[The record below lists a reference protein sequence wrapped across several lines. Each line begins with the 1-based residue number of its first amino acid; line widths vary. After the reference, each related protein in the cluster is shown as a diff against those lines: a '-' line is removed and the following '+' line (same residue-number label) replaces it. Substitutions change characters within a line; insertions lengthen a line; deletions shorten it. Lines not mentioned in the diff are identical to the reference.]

1 MKRLYIIFIGML
13 MMLWFGFAADFAVT
27 NSPST
32 QTAISGSMVS
42 LSVSVSNS
50 TWFNAYF
57 TQSFPTQIKYTNAN
71 ILPINNPALALGIET
86 TPRWLLSA
94 GQSLNLTIQAQAI
107 SQSFPTLN
115 LVSNVVDVNNLLNV
129 YTSAIASVDPISDIT
144 VIKTLISNKPQFTWD
159 AVTYNIE
166 VKNIGSAI
174 ATGIRL
180 VDVRPNSI
188 VTFPNQWFVNGVLQ
202 IPTIYNG
209 LPNNYLFNI
218 NDLTPGSSANVQ
230 INWTMDAM
238 HTAGQSFTNQSFVL
252 MDSAQYST
260 TNDTTSISNTV
271 RWVPNVYINVS
282 QLSSWPAVIGDLI
295 TYLIS
300 YGNDGTETAT
310 GVVLQNV
317 LPGEF
322 SFLSS
327 SVTPTSQSANTSL
340 WSLWSLSAG
349 QNWQIILTGSFLGWI
364 SVWTIFANNAQISTT
379 DTELNYTD
387 NSDSVTWYVI
397 SLPTMW
403 IQIYANNLT
412 NPTRNINTWTNILA
426 VSGDIVQ
433 LQIVI
438 TNTGNVSLTGNISL
452 SNITGFVWYAWF
464 TSWTAFLTPW
474 TSQTITLTGLV
485 GPTNYVWFTPRSN
498 LSYDTTS
505 LFDTVSI
512 QEPLV
517 CGDGLITQNEVCDTN
532 WQIWT
537 FLPWQHCEE
546 RNWQCLL
553 ITENITN
560 TVCMSYTTSLWT
572 GEQCMSVTVD
582 YDQED
587 ILEAQCRYLSAPYW
601 VVIVDEDNE
610 WSLEFTCVSEDNV
623 VADEIRIDCG
633 NWQEWITHNSSSFTY
648 KCEYG
653 YDENWNIDDNV
664 YDVQCYV
671 DDHTC
676 EDCHKSARI
685 DQWFYGICGD
695 GSMDDWE
702 ECDLWGDENEEV
714 DIDNYLDSD
723 RNYSAWRYANDG
735 YYCEDCR
742 IRQNNNEF
750 VYQPPQCLWTNTTIS
765 IMENEL
771 MPFRWRLWN
780 RQEQIV
786 RSDYDCEDID
796 NDEDKTII
804 NKDSMKCTFAIYDG
818 NDHQQ
823 VDDDAVN
830 TFVTDCFQ
838 EDDSIM
844 FDYFEDTY
852 KIDFDK
858 VSGRY
863 VYPMNTIFDGNVDAY
878 GEYKLVLE
886 KVEYDYC
893 DPNTKEW
900 ENGRT
905 YQWICEVNFAL
916 TRPYIMQISTFG
928 IDPVATDASDFLK
941 DFYDMK
947 WNLLI
952 GSTDINETIDVDSTD
967 YGFNSDVLSQM
978 SSFKNRYEP
987 LALTVDNN
995 FKVNG
1000 NKTIG
1005 DLFNNWV
1012 VKKVPNQLIFFVKWN
1027 GQLTLKQLTHYFPQ
1041 DPFTIYVEGM
1051 DVLVEWSVTTNGMII
1066 TDQNISFEDDSSQN
1080 YCQNW
1085 WQVVNWIF
1093 VAKWWFE
1100 SISRTRNIT
1109 KSNQRCV
1116 WWNLRVKW
1124 VLIWDGVENLIDN
1137 RRSHLNTWFD
1147 VASNLE
1153 SSIKRERK
1161 NEIFEWS
1168 ALLIEYNP
1176 NLWTKLPPGAD
1187 SFTETLDVY
1196 RK

>member
-1 MKRLYIIFIGML
+1 
-13 MMLWFGFAADFAVT
+13 MLWFTFAADFAVT
-27 NSPST
+27 PSPSN
-32 QTAISGSMVS
+32 QTAISWSTIN
-42 LSVSVSNS
+42 LSVSASNV

-57 TQSFPTQIKYTNAN
+57 VQSFPTQIKYTNSN
-71 ILPINNPALALGIET
+71 ILPINNPALALWIET

-94 GQSLNLTIQAQAI
+94 GQTLNLTIQSQAI

-115 LVSNVVDVNNLLNV
+115 LESRIVDISNILNV
-129 YTSAIASVDPISDIT
+129 YTSAIASVDPISDLT
-144 VIKTLISNKPQFTWD
+144 VIKTLISNEPQFTWD

-166 VKNIGSAI
+166 IKNIGSAI
-174 ATGIRL
+174 ATGISL
-180 VDVRPNSI
+180 VDVRPSSI
-188 VTFPNQWFVNGVLQ
+188 VTFPNQWIVNWVSQ

-209 LPNNYLFNI
+209 LSNNYLFNI
-218 NDLTPGSSANVQ
+218 SDLTPGTSANVQ

-238 HTAGQSFTNQSFVL
+238 YTAGQSFTNQSFVL
-252 MDSAQYST
+252 VDSAQYST
-260 TNDTTSISNTV
+260 TNDNASIVNNV
-271 RWVPNVYINVS
+271 RWVPNVYVNVS
-282 QLSSWPAVIGDLI
+282 QTSAWPAVIGDLI

-310 GVVLQNV
+310 GVILQNI

-327 SVTPTSQSANTSL
+327 SVTPTSQSANTSS
-340 WSLWSLSAG
+340 WSLWPLSVG
-349 QNWQIILTGSFLGWI
+349 QNWQIVLTGSFLGWI

-387 NSDSVTWYVI
+387 NSDSVTWSVI
-397 SLPTMW
+397 SLPAMW

-412 NPTRNINTWTNILA
+412 NPTSNIDTGTNILA

-433 LQIVI
+433 LQIVL
-438 TNTGNVSLTGNISL
+438 TNTGNVPMTGNISL

-485 GPTNYVWFTPRSN
+485 GPKNYQWFTPRVV
-498 LSYDTTS
+498 LSYN
-505 LFDTVSI
+505 TVSLSDIVLI

-532 WQIWT
+532 WQIWI

-546 RNWQCLL
+546 RNWQC
-553 ITENITN
+553 IVVTEDITN
-560 TVCMSYTTSLWT
+560 TVCMSYTTSLST
-572 GEQCMSVTVD
+572 GEQCMSVTVN

-587 ILEAQCRYLSAPYW
+587 ILDAQCRLLSSPYG

-610 WSLEFTCVSEDNV
+610 GSMQFTCVTENDLTAN
-623 VADEIRIDCG
+623 EIRINCG
-633 NWQEWITHNSSSFTY
+633 NGQEWVVNATSSFTY
-648 KCEYG
+648 QCDYE
-653 YDENWNIDDNV
+653 YDESWNIGDNV
-664 YDVQCYV
+664 YGVQCYV
-671 DDHTC
+671 DNTTNPNC
-676 EDCHKSARI
+676 YKSARI
-685 DQWFYGICGD
+685 DEWFYGICGD
-695 GSMDDWE
+695 GTMDDWE
-702 ECDLWGDENEEV
+702 ECDLWGNENQKTS
-714 DIDNYLDSD
+714 INNYLDSD
-723 RNYSAWRYANDG
+723 RDYSAWRYANDW
-735 YYCEDCR
+735 YYCENCR
-742 IRQNNNEF
+742 IREKNNEF

-786 RSDYDCEDID
+786 KSNYDCNDI
-796 NDEDKTII
+796 NSDEDRTII
-804 NKDSMKCTFAIYDG
+804 NKDSMKCTFSIYDG

-823 VDDDAVN
+823 VDDNALN

-838 EDDSIM
+838 NDDSIM
-844 FDYFEDTY
+844 FEYFEDAY

-863 VYPMNTIFDGNVDAY
+863 VYPVYSIFDGNVHTY

-900 ENGRT
+900 ESGRT

-928 IDPVATDASDFLK
+928 IDPIATDASDFLK

-947 WNLLI
+947 WNSLI
-952 GSTDINETIDVDSTD
+952 SSTDINETIDVDSNN
-967 YGFNSDVLSQM
+967 YGFNNNVLVQM
-978 SSFKNRYEP
+978 SDFKNKYEP
-987 LALTVDNN
+987 LAITVDNS
-995 FKVNG
+995 FKVSG
-1000 NKTIG
+1000 NRTIG
-1005 DLFNNWV
+1005 NLFNNGV

-1027 GQLTLKQLTHYFPQ
+1027 GQLTLKQLTQSFPK

-1080 YCQNW
+1080 YCQDG
-1085 WQVVNWIF
+1085 WQVVNGIF

-1100 SISRTRNIT
+1100 SVDRIRNIN
-1109 KSNQRCV
+1109 KANPRCA

-1124 VLIWDGVENLIDN
+1124 VLIWDGVENLINN
-1137 RRSHLNTWFD
+1137 RRSHLNTWFN
-1147 VASNLE
+1147 VSSSLE
-1153 SSIKRERK
+1153 SLIKKERK

-1168 ALLIEYNP
+1168 AVLIEYNP
-1176 NLWTKLPPGAD
+1176 DLWTKLPPGAD